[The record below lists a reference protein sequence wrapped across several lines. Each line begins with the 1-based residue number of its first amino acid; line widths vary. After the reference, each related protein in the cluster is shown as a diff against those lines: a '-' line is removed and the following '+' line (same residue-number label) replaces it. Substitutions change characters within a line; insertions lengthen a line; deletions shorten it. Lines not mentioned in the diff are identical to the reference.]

1 MEKRILAIN
10 KDTVID
16 WLLNKHY
23 AKRIPSI
30 SFSFGCFVDGI
41 LKGVITYGS
50 PPSPTLCIG
59 VCGEQWKKN
68 VYELNRLTMED
79 GHDKNLSSYFVSNS
93 MKLLPKPSIIVSFAD
108 TKMDHVGYIYQATN
122 FIYTGLTTKRN
133 NWSEIGTNK
142 HHKTVTTEYSLEE
155 RRSNPSKFEM
165 VQRSQKHR
173 YIYFL
178 GNKKQVKELYKDLNY
193 EIQPYPKGESK
204 KYKNDKKVAK
214 QMTFI

>member
-1 MEKRILAIN
+1 M
-10 KDTVID
+10 
-16 WLLNKHY
+16 
-23 AKRIPSI
+23 
-30 SFSFGCFVDGI
+30 FSFGCFVDGI

-50 PPSPTLCIG
+50 PPSPSLCIG

-93 MKLLPKPSIIVSFAD
+93 MKLLPKPCIIVSYAD
-108 TKMDHVGYIYQATN
+108 TKMNHVGYIYQATN
-122 FIYTGLTTKRN
+122 FIYTGMTAKRKD
-133 NWSEIGTNK
+133 WIEIGTNK
-142 HHKTVTTEYSLEE
+142 HSKTTSEQYSLEE
-155 RRSNPSKFEM
+155 RRSNPSKFEV
-165 VQRSQKHR
+165 VQRSLKHR

-178 GNKKQVKELYKDLNY
+178 GNKTQVKQLYKDLNY

-204 KYKNDKKVAK
+204 KYINNKKVAQ